1 MTTEESYWPTDL
13 VDEVPQTPLD
23 IMNLQA
29 AALGKR
35 TGNLVI
41 AKVITEP
48 EGDTFYHNFLL
59 VAPTL
64 DYSYS
69 LFFIQ
74 HGIDLYPAYVGDS
87 YFSLQREATQNKEIA
102 NEDELKTFLKSRLS
116 EERTVRIVR
125 NLLSQAKSAE
135 PAQT

>member
-48 EGDTFYHNFLL
+48 EGATFYHNFLL

-69 LFFIQ
+69 LFALQ
-74 HGIDLYPAYVGDS
+74 HKIDLYPAYVGDS
-87 YFSLQREATQNKEIA
+87 YFDLQTGATKNKIA
-102 NEDELKTFLKSRLS
+102 NEDELKAFLKSRLS
-116 EERTVRIVR
+116 DERTVRIVR